1 MRFCLGL
8 VLAMV
13 FSFLIVMAAPVDVRS
28 CYCHVS
34 GRINNHLFCS
44 TPKVNAENQ
53 RSSNDGPSRIKANG
67 YAPALIRFPWGVTHS
82 EEPHVPEEVFQR
94 VARYLND
101 IKTADPSLPLP
112 VIDSLEHA
120 HKRVAFYSGSA
131 WPAGHSVKAEFKFG
145 WFNEHEKSV
154 TWVTLPAGSPRYEVE
169 A

>member
-13 FSFLIVMAAPVDVRS
+13 CSFLIVMAAPVDVRS
-28 CYCHVS
+28 CYCHVTT
-34 GRINNHLFCS
+34 RINDHLFCS
-44 TPKVNAENQ
+44 TPKVNAEN
-53 RSSNDGPSRIKANG
+53 A

-94 VARYLND
+94 VVRYLND
-101 IKTADPSLPLP
+101 IKTANSSLPLP

-120 HKRVAFYSGSA
+120 HKQVAFYGGSA

-145 WFNEHEKSV
+145 WFNVHEKSV